1 VNSFTTI
8 CSEPSII
15 SEGKTIALIGTG
27 NIMFHDEGVGIY
39 LTKYIQENYHI
50 PANLTVLDGGGL
62 GFTLMTY
69 YQEYDKVIVV
79 GTTSKEGKAGDIFVT
94 SGDEMMAEGAIKKTA
109 TEVEITMM
117 LEICSFHEDM
127 GEVALISMI
136 PEDIIEVKNGV
147 TPTVLNA
154 MPKLRDLILDELEQ
168 DGITLKSK
176 EGGMSFEEVVDYF
189 ANPRNIDPRN
199 I

>member
-1 VNSFTTI
+1 MPKSPK
-8 CSEPSII
+8 S
-15 SEGKTIALIGTG
+15 IALIGTG
-27 NIMFHDEGVGIY
+27 NIMFYDEGLGIY

-50 PANLTVLDGGGL
+50 PQNLTILDGGGL

-79 GTTSKEGKAGDIFVT
+79 GTTSKKGKAGDVFAIN
-94 SGDEMMAEGAIKKTA
+94 GDEMIQEGAVKKTA

-127 GEVALISMI
+127 GEVRLISMI
-136 PEDIIEVKNGV
+136 PKDIIEVKNAL
-147 TPTVLNA
+147 TPTVLDS
-154 MPKLRDLILDELEQ
+154 MPKLLNLTLNELKKDSIELEPKRG
-168 DGITLKSK
+168 GI
-176 EGGMSFEEVVDYF
+176 SFKEVVEFF
-189 ANPRNIDPRN
+189 ANPKNIDPRA

>member
-1 VNSFTTI
+1 MSKSPKN
-8 CSEPSII
+8 
-15 SEGKTIALIGTG
+15 IALIGTG
-27 NIMFHDEGVGIY
+27 NIMFHDEGLGIY

-50 PANLTVLDGGGL
+50 PQNLTILDGGGL

-79 GTTSKEGKAGDIFVT
+79 GTTSKDGKAGEVFAISAD
-94 SGDEMMAEGAIKKTA
+94 DMMQEGAVKKTA

-127 GEVALISMI
+127 GEVQLISMV
-136 PEDIIEVKNGV
+136 PKDIIEVKNGL
-147 TPTVLNA
+147 TDTVLDA
-154 MPKLRDLILDELEQ
+154 MPKLLDLTLLELQKDGIELEP
-168 DGITLKSK
+168 KS
-176 EGGMSFEEVVDYF
+176 GGMSFEDVIEFF
-189 ANPRNIDPRN
+189 ANPKNIDPRD